1 MAQEAINLTRA
12 LKGDNKTQ
20 GNWGEVVLTRVLEAP
35 VCVKGMN
42 MKPRSASKMTPARGC
57 SRMSTSVAAG
67 KDVVIDAKMT
77 LVAYE
82 PYFNAEDDYTR
93 ESALQEHIASV
104 RNHIRLLGRKRL
116 STAAGAA
123 NSGLRADVYSR

>member
-20 GNWGEVVLTRVLEAP
+20 GNSGEVVLTRVLEAP

-42 MKPRSASKMTPARGC
+42 EEARSASKMTPARGC
-57 SRMSTSVAAG
+57 SRMSSCGCQG

-77 LVAYE
+77 LVWPVTLLTPKTTTPAKARYR
-82 PYFNAEDDYTR
+82 N
-93 ESALQEHIASV
+93 IASV
-104 RNHIRLLGRKRL
+104 RNHMPCWDAKII
-116 STAAGAA
+116 
-123 NSGLRADVYSR
+123 NSCRGCELWITC